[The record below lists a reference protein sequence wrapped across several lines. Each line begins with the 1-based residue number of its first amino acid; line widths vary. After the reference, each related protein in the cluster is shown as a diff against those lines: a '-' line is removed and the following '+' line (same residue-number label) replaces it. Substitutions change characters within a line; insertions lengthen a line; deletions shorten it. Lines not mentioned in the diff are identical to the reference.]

1 MRAVI
6 FDLDGV
12 DRIDERA
19 MVAFVTIFRRPGVM
33 FLLPPLVLLMK
44 KPRGR
49 APMGA
54 H

>member
-12 DRIDERA
+12 DRIDERV
-19 MVAFVTIFRRPGVM
+19 MVAFVTMFRRLGVM
-33 FLLPPLVLLMK
+33 FLPLVLLMK

-54 H
+54 R